1 MPDLLELMRSKLS
14 HDLRSRIN
22 VVLGYCDL
30 VSEEIS
36 ELGAANAAEDLAT
49 IRRACEDLL
58 LTNDEVRFILN
69 ESKEPLPEGEIPLDA
84 MARKIDEDVRR
95 LAGASPL
102 TFSKGQDAT
111 TAGLERAIRSIVHKA
126 ALSFPDGCNALLA
139 NAGRLAIELAP
150 AVGSAVGAS
159 TLEGFVSR
167 YASGA
172 DPDPKNDFDL
182 FYVLQVAEVE
192 GAAVDAALTES
203 GDAARIVITWS

>member
-1 MPDLLELMRSKLS
+1 MRSKLS

-30 VSEEIS
+30 VAEEVAD
-36 ELGAANAAEDLAT
+36 LGAANAAEDLAT

-58 LTNDEVRFILN
+58 LTNDEVRFIL
-69 ESKEPLPEGEIPLDA
+69 KEPRESLPTGEVA
-84 MARKIDEDVRR
+84 VKRMTRAVDEDVRR

-102 TFSKGQDAT
+102 TFSTGLDAT
-111 TAGLERAIRSIVHKA
+111 VPAGLEYSLRSIIHKA
-126 ALSFPDGCNALLA
+126 ALSFPDGCDVAFSA
-139 NAGRLAIELAP
+139 AAGQLAIELTPTA
-150 AVGSAVGAS
+150 GSAVGAS

-182 FYVLQVAEVE
+182 FYVLEVAEVD
-192 GAAVDAALTES
+192 GVGVDAAVTDS
-203 GDAARIVITWS
+203 ADAARIVITWG